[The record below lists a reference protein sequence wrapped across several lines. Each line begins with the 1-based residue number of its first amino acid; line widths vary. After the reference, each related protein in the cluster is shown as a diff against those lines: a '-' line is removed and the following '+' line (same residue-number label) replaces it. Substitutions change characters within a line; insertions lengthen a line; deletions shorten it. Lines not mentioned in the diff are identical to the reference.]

1 VIRRADG
8 DRIVVGADG
17 RRPGFAL
24 DDAPP
29 WQVVAPVV
37 DWARETLG
45 VEVAVLR
52 RLRPDGGDAVDGAGL
67 RRYEAEWLSGVLPAG
82 WREAPTADLP
92 AAVGSVLE
100 EPVGAHQPWYRPGWF
115 AEMVAWIDG
124 RLVDAGIARH
134 GPVRQVRSWGRS
146 ALLELDTDRGRL
158 WVKDVPAVFAHE
170 VQVTAL
176 LTDLDPGLVPA
187 LVAADAMLGRLLM
200 EHVDGPALPT
210 LRDQPLAWTA
220 TMSRVAEAQRVLA
233 ADPAALAMAGVAR
246 SDPADLATS
255 VAALLADDDLLGIGR
270 AGGLTADEAVAVRA
284 RIPELADAADRL
296 ARDGIPPSLDH
307 GDFVAGQ
314 VILGEMG
321 PVILD
326 WSDATITHP
335 FLTAASFLGDVEDV
349 PGGLGPDLAAAYLGP
364 WGDRADPA
372 SLGAA
377 LDLARLVHPVHMAS
391 LYATRI
397 LPGLDQPWE
406 MADRVAADLRPL
418 TRSAPT
424 AR

>member
-1 VIRRADG
+1 MA
-8 DRIVVGADG
+8 
-17 RRPGFAL
+17 
-24 DDAPP
+24 
-29 WQVVAPVV
+29 
-37 DWARETLG
+37 
-45 VEVAVLR
+45 
-52 RLRPDGGDAVDGAGL
+52 
-67 RRYEAEWLSGVLPAG
+67 
-82 WREAPTADLP
+82 
-92 AAVGSVLE
+92 SVLE

-115 AEMVAWIDG
+115 AEMVAWIDE

-187 LVAADAMLGRLLM
+187 LVAADATLGRLLM

-246 SDPADLATS
+246 SDPADLAAS

-296 ARDGIPPSLDH
+296 AGDGIPPSLDH
-307 GDFVAGQ
+307 GDFAAGQ

-335 FLTAASFLGDVEDV
+335 FLTAASFLGDVDRMCRMAWGPISSPRISA
-349 PGGLGPDLAAAYLGP
+349 PGPTAP
-364 WGDRADPA
+364 TRR

-418 TRSAPT
+418 TRPAPT